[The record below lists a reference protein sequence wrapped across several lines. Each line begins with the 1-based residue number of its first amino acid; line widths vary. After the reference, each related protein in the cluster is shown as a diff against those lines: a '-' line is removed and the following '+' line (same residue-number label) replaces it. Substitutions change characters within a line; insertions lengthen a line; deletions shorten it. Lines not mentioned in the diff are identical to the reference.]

1 MYHLLIV
8 THFFVLLPVGELE
21 DAGEEGELQLSW
33 WRKWTRN
40 TKYENTPCS
49 VLMLLEK
56 ACSCVTSVRRLA
68 RCQLIKSLLKAE

>member
-8 THFFVLLPVGELE
+8 THFFVLLPAGELE

-56 ACSCVTSVRRLA
+56 NLLLRHK
-68 RCQLIKSLLKAE
+68 CQTTGTLSAN